1 MNFLTVINN
10 TYEPVLVVFLA
21 QFPCIA
27 QVLKVT
33 SEGKWV
39 VNLLPNAFGITDLS
53 IYFSLK
59 VEQQSGGKRMS
70 K

>member
-33 SEGKWV
+33 SEGK
-39 VNLLPNAFGITDLS
+39 
-53 IYFSLK
+53 
-59 VEQQSGGKRMS
+59 
-70 K
+70 